1 LAVPNE
7 LVLMLLEGRDL
18 IAPVFTAATLLPW
31 LLLNELDNPELNLEP
46 DVLLEEEDEL
56 DDPVVNL
63 EPDVL
68 PDEEDELDDPPLMIE
83 FPLEESPVLELKPAN
98 PEVNLEPDVL
108 PEEDDIPLL
117 EENES
122 PAFF

>member
-1 LAVPNE
+1 VPNE
-7 LVLMLLEGRDL
+7 LVLMPLEGRDL
-18 IAPVFTAATLLPW
+18 IAPVFTTATLPPW
-31 LLLNELDNPELNLEP
+31 LLLNELDDPELNLEP

-63 EPDVL
+63 EPEVL
-68 PDEEDELDDPPLMIE
+68 PDEEDELDGPPLMIE

-108 PEEDDIPLL
+108 PEEEDVPLL
-117 EENES
+117 EENET

>member
-1 LAVPNE
+1 
-7 LVLMLLEGRDL
+7 VL
-18 IAPVFTAATLLPW
+18 TTATLLPW
-31 LLLNELDNPELNLEP
+31 LVLNELDDPELNLEP

-56 DDPVVNL
+56 DDPEVNL

-68 PDEEDELDDPPLMIE
+68 PEEDDNPDDPPLIIE
-83 FPLEESPVLELKPAN
+83 FPLEESPVLELEPPN

-108 PEEDDIPLL
+108 PEEEDDPIL
-117 EENES
+117 EENET